1 MHIHRWAGAKV
12 LIGIWLNLWALQA
25 AALDDDPAEKE
36 PPVKPTKPATA
47 AARKTAD
54 QWADEA
60 FAAGRIWTGQQ
71 LLVSPRRGRET
82 SEAILTITSRDG
94 RRFTGTLATRG
105 GRDVLEL
112 TGQLFK
118 GGAFEWTYTKI
129 VKGHSSA
136 RNIVGDVK
144 VIGRAISPDVL
155 VAEFRWP
162 VFGNSPRDQY
172 IKTGT
177 LRFENKP
184 E

>member
-1 MHIHRWAGAKV
+1 MLTWLC
-12 LIGIWLNLWALQA
+12 LILWPINA
-25 AALDDDPAEKE
+25 AAPDDDPAEKE
-36 PPVKPTKPATA
+36 PPAKPTKPARDA
-47 AARKTAD
+47 GRKTPD
-54 QWADEA
+54 QWVDEA

-105 GRDVLEL
+105 GKDVLEL
-112 TGQLFK
+112 TGQMLK

-136 RNIVGDVK
+136 RNIVGDVR
-144 VIGRAISPDVL
+144 VVGRALSPDML

-172 IKTGT
+172 VKAGT